1 MEYKGF
7 HISKSDDENILSKI
21 YDYDDYI
28 KGAYFQV
35 YADEKLEIKVGSFD
49 GVFGID
55 MRKNAESI
63 DEFVKYQVDKHLK
76 EYKKRK
82 FYAYI
87 DKEYN
92 EFLSGVCLSGDVSD
106 VVKLA
111 EKISKMELLHEYIS
125 IHKPFSDSS
134 IEYFLGIV
142 KPLETICN
150 TFRFSLMRY
159 GKTIEDTIYRI
170 EEEKIGESNSNDKK

>member
-7 HISKSDDENILSKI
+7 YISKSDDENILSKI

-35 YADEKLEIKVGSFD
+35 YADKSLEIEVGSFG

-55 MRKNAESI
+55 MRNNAESI
-63 DEFVKYQVDKHLK
+63 EEFVKDQVDKHLT

-92 EFLSGVCLSGDVSD
+92 EFLSDVCLSGDSSD
-106 VVKLA
+106 VVKIA
-111 EKISKMELLHEYIS
+111 EKVSKMALLHEYIS

-142 KPLETICN
+142 KPLDTICN
-150 TFRFSLMRY
+150 TFKFSLMRY
-159 GKTIEDTIYRI
+159 AKTIEDTIYRI
-170 EEEKIGESNSNDKK
+170 EEEKIGESYKIEK